1 MCGGDPKLQ
10 PAFDKVG
17 KYSPRVWRWSLM
29 LHKPFKLLL
38 VFSTCVEV
46 ILLRNTFA
54 SLVESILHV
63 CGGDP
68 IIVVIAELMCM
79 YSPRVWRWS
88 YDDSKKST
96 TNSVF
101 STCVEVIPRK
111 RFKKSTTSGI
121 LHVCGGD
128 PTVIED
134 TKLSWKYSP
143 RVWRCSYAEWRAC
156 HDYRVFSTYVE
167 AETAVFL
174 YYRLFM
180 ISSSEY
186 L

>member
-1 MCGGDPKLQ
+1 M
-10 PAFDKVG
+10 
-17 KYSPRVWRWSLM
+17 
-29 LHKPFKLLL
+29 
-38 VFSTCVEV
+38 
-46 ILLRNTFA
+46 
-54 SLVESILHV
+54 
-63 CGGDP
+63 
-68 IIVVIAELMCM
+68 
-79 YSPRVWRWS
+79 
-88 YDDSKKST
+88 
-96 TNSVF
+96 
-101 STCVEVIPRK
+101 EVIPA
-111 RFKKSTTSGI
+111 TSPDGVATDGI

-180 ISSSEY
+180 I

>member
-1 MCGGDPKLQ
+1 M
-10 PAFDKVG
+10 
-17 KYSPRVWRWSLM
+17 
-29 LHKPFKLLL
+29 
-38 VFSTCVEV
+38 EV
-46 ILLRNTFA
+46 ILWVK
-54 SLVESILHV
+54 S
-63 CGGDP
+63 
-68 IIVVIAELMCM
+68 
-79 YSPRVWRWS
+79 
-88 YDDSKKST
+88 SKKELRS
-96 TNSVF
+96 
-101 STCVEVIPRK
+101 
-111 RFKKSTTSGI
+111 I

-180 ISSSEY
+180 IR
-186 L
+186 